1 MPDQVYTEFSK
12 SATTNENVQVQR
24 NQKAEYEKVPGYS
37 RQETSSKDQRVK
49 ITHGLGRRR
58 STPTGANIGRPK
70 VNGEQ
75 VNLCGKQGTRT
86 TVGMEKKANLV

>member
-1 MPDQVYTEFSK
+1 MVFEK
-12 SATTNENVQVQR
+12 SATTNENKQVKKNPKRQGT
-24 NQKAEYEKVPGYS
+24 QVPRFS
-37 RQETSSKDQRVK
+37 RQEPIGGPSSPSLKVQQA
-49 ITHGLGRRR
+49 
-58 STPTGANIGRPK
+58 SPTGATTGRPK